1 MQKSIDNPKTHELSV
16 ISNFFNNHNN
26 TTNNN
31 KHLITPTPSHDQFNQ
46 FLTLHTTITDAQPL
60 LSPSYLFTSKNK
72 ANPTAS
78 NQATPNSLTSQVTF
92 SYPEEQPQAKHSTIQ
107 NLTAQ
112 FMMNEEPRVAYKTN
126 TIINQTGE
134 SLPPVSSGVHS
145 TLKKGKSKS
154 DTNLYYESGCEGRT
168 CKSIPPFDRV
178 ETKKILTP
186 TVSEELGSLL
196 QQRRLTS
203 IDIREARSEDG
214 GQQKQQTATSG
225 DGNSGATVKMG
236 EFIQTLSGSVKPV
249 DVARTAGQGEGCDV
263 VKAYLKGE

>member
-1 MQKSIDNPKTHELSV
+1 L
-16 ISNFFNNHNN
+16 
-26 TTNNN
+26 
-31 KHLITPTPSHDQFNQ
+31 NQ

-92 SYPEEQPQAKHSTIQ
+92 SYPEDQSQAKHSTIQ

-112 FMMNEEPRVAYKTN
+112 FMMNEEPRVAYQDKTN
-126 TIINQTGE
+126 TITNQTGE
-134 SLPPVSSGVHS
+134 SLPPVLSGMHS

-186 TVSEELGSLL
+186 TVVSEELGSLL
-196 QQRRLTS
+196 QQRRLTGVGV
-203 IDIREARSEDG
+203 REVRSEDS
-214 GQQKQQTATSG
+214 GQQQQQTVTSG
-225 DGNSGATVKMG
+225 DGNSGAAVKMG
-236 EFIQTLSGSVKPV
+236 EFIQTLSGTVKPV
-249 DVARTAGQGEGCDV
+249 DVARAAGQGEGCDV